1 MQPIF
6 YDNPLAPLLIR
17 NYLFSSIPEYVD
29 HLVVLCIG
37 SNRIN
42 GDSLGPF
49 VGTLLSGLYPK
60 HMTIIGNLKRPVDAT
75 NIKEIV
81 KQFPASPSTYTLA
94 IDSVVGISD
103 YIHTIVVRNGALTPG
118 SALDKNLPSVG
129 DISIMGVMM
138 EDCENIATLSYTN
151 LHIVYQMAKAIALG
165 ISLTVRQRFGYES
178 TSSILINN

>member
-1 MQPIF
+1 
-6 YDNPLAPLLIR
+6 
-17 NYLFSSIPEYVD
+17 
-29 HLVVLCIG
+29 
-37 SNRIN
+37 
-42 GDSLGPF
+42 
-49 VGTLLSGLYPK
+49 
-60 HMTIIGNLKRPVDAT
+60 MTIIGNLKQPVDAT

-138 EDCENIATLSYTN
+138 EDCEDIATLPYTN